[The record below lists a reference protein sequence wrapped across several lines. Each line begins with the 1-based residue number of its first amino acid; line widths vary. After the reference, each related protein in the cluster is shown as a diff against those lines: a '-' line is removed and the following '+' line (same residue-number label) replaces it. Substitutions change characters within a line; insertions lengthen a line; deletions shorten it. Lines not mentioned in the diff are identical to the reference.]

1 MFRARKSNRQRAP
14 AERNVHCVFDSH
26 SALNGAGNQGN
37 RGLLTFCSPEQKTSR
52 NEVTFC
58 AKASRLPI

>member
-1 MFRARKSNRQRAP
+1 MFRARKSNRPRAP
-14 AERNVHCVFDSH
+14 AERHVLFVFDSH
-26 SALNGAGNQGN
+26 FVPNGAGNQGN